1 MNKEVLKE
9 KTAVVQEVSEN
20 VKAANAFVVCEY
32 SKLSVKDVSALRKT
46 LRELDAKAVVYK
58 NTLVSRALSADYK
71 DLNELFTG
79 SNLYFFCKDGTN
91 GSLNAIRK
99 FSKAHEG
106 LKVKGGLLD
115 GKVATADYIL
125 EVASLPSKEGLVSM
139 LLSVL
144 QAPMR
149 NLAYSLSEVAKNL
162 PAAAAQSAAPASN
175 ATASVE
181 PAK

>member
-20 VKAANAFVVCEY
+20 VKASDAFVVCEY
-32 SKLSVKDVSALRKT
+32 GKLTVKEISELRKK

-58 NTLVSRALSADYK
+58 NTLVTRAIGEEYGDDLKGLLS
-71 DLNELFTG
+71 G
-79 SNLYFFCKDGTN
+79 SNMYFFCKDGTN

-99 FSKAHEG
+99 FSKDNEG
-106 LKVKGGLLD
+106 LKIKGGLLD
-115 GKVATADYIL
+115 GKFATADYIK

-149 NLAYSLSEVAKNL
+149 NLAYSLSEIAKKAPVA
-162 PAAAAQSAAPASN
+162 SAEAPKAEASAN
-175 ATASVE
+175 Q
-181 PAK
+181 